1 MAQAREYDYV
11 IVGAG
16 SAGSVLASRLSE
28 ERANRVA
35 LIEAGG
41 PASEPDIAD
50 PRQWPFLSGGTF
62 DWGYRTVPQTGTAGR
77 IHDWPRG
84 RVIGGTSC
92 LNAMAHIRGHPSD
105 FDRWVEAGCAGWGS
119 IFFAPTT
126 GS

>member
-62 DWGYRTVPQTGTAGR
+62 DWGYRTVPQTGTAGAFM
-77 IHDWPRG
+77 
-84 RVIGGTSC
+84 IGPV
-92 LNAMAHIRGHPSD
+92 A
-105 FDRWVEAGCAGWGS
+105 E
-119 IFFAPTT
+119 
-126 GS
+126 